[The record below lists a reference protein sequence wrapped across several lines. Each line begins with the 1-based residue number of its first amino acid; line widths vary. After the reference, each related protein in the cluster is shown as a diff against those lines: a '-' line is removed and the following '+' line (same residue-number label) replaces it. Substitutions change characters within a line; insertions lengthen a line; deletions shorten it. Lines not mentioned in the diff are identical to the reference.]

1 MKEEDLKEL
10 KPASP
15 TGFALPPIPKGKK
28 AVWVGDTLKLVDDTE
43 EVIDNRPITE
53 RVKTFEDACNILG
66 ENHPCVIAYNAFEH
80 DVMAAVDAKE
90 IADVAAYLKLRIIA
104 AALNE
109 GWKPEFTE
117 NEYRWYPWFY
127 LYTQEEIDEMT
138 EERKKEISLLLW
150 GGYAYYGS
158 FCGLGVANSRNAFS
172 TANANFGSRL
182 AVKSEELAKYFGR
195 QFIEIWAD
203 YCFKPKDID
212 NNAE

>member
-10 KPASP
+10 KPASAA
-15 TGFALPPIPKGKK
+15 GFALPPIPKGKK
-28 AVWVGDTLKLVDDTE
+28 AVWVGDTLKLVDDPE

-53 RVKTFEDACNILG
+53 RVKTFENACNILG

-80 DVMAAVDAKE
+80 DVMAAVDAKG

-150 GGYAYYGS
+150 GGHATYGS
-158 FCGLGVANSRNAFS
+158 CCGLGLAYSRNAFS
-172 TANANFGSRL
+172 PANAYCGSRL

>member
-10 KPASP
+10 KPAP
-15 TGFALPPIPKGKK
+15 AGFALPPIPKGKK
-28 AVWVGDTLKLVDDTE
+28 AVWVGDTLKLVDDPE

-104 AALNE
+104 AALNK

-150 GGYAYYGS
+150 GGSAAYGS
-158 FCGLGVANSRNAFS
+158 YCGLGYVHSISAFAS
-172 TANANFGSRL
+172 SSAGYGSRL

>member
-10 KPASP
+10 KPAP
-15 TGFALPPIPKGKK
+15 AGFALPPIPKGKK
-28 AVWVGDTLKLVDDTE
+28 AVWVGDTLKLVDDPE

-150 GGYAYYGS
+150 GGPASSGS
-158 FCGLGVANSRNAFS
+158 SCGLGCVDSNSAFAYS
-172 TANANFGSRL
+172 SADCGSRL

>member
-10 KPASP
+10 KPAP
-15 TGFALPPIPKGKK
+15 AGFALPPIPKGKK
-28 AVWVGDTLKLVDDTE
+28 AVWVGDTLKLVDDPE

-104 AALNE
+104 AALNK

-150 GGYAYYGS
+150 GGLANYGS
-158 FCGLGVANSRNAFS
+158 CCGLGVAYSRYAFS
-172 TANANFGSRL
+172 NAYASYGSRL